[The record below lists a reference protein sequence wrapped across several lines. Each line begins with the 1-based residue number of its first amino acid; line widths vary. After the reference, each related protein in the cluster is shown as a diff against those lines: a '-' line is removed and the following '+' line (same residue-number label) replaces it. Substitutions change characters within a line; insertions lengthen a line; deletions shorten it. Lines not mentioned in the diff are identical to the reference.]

1 MANNVPETRIKGG
14 TIIGLVEEKPV
25 VSQPKPVEEPKPKKS
40 AK

>member
-14 TIIGLVEEKPV
+14 TIIGLVEEKPI
-25 VSQPKPVEEPKPKKS
+25 SQPKPVEEPKPKKS